1 MGNIVYE
8 DLFKEEKDFQPYII
22 IRRLEEWAALKL
34 MNWIEKNPLLVHNWV
49 RKHDKFQKFHSSKS
63 FKMAFAVGRSGRVLR
78 DAVNLYSSFKKI
90 PNDENEKVAK
100 NITDRRDYEILI
112 REINRERKLGI
123 SW

>member
-1 MGNIVYE
+1 MYE
-8 DLFKEEKDFQPYII
+8 DLFKEEKDFQSYII

-34 MNWIEKNPLLVHNWV
+34 MNWVEKNPLLVYNWV
-49 RKHDKFQKFHSSKS
+49 KKYDKFQKFHSSKS
-63 FKMAFAVGRSGRVLR
+63 FKVAFAVGRSGRVLR
-78 DAVNLYSSFKKI
+78 DAVNLYSAFKKI

-100 NITDRRDYEILI
+100 SITDRRDYEILI